1 MKSKKIK
8 TIYSKGVLILGLLAI
23 TLSCS
28 DALELEPKTTWAAE
42 NFYKNE
48 TEINAALAGIH
59 SSISSGNTFGNHL
72 HQMASGTDE
81 DYKLKSWN
89 ENIPTSILAHNSSS
103 SEIRLMFQ
111 SFYTGI
117 NNCNNFI
124 KYINPDNFEEEE
136 DYNRYLGEAKFLRGF
151 MYYHLTVWFNEVPL
165 RLEPAID
172 QSSNHMAPS
181 PVEDVYEQIIED
193 LTFAAENLPGSFDS
207 KYVAGHANRMAAHAM
222 LAKTYLK
229 AAGYPLQASEING
242 RNPYEAA
249 MEHCAIIINDGN
261 HNLNAD
267 YKELFLN
274 YIQNRYDLSE
284 TLFEVIYRNGT
295 DLGLNIAGRIGYS
308 NGLHI
313 GINGSRVGEPF
324 SSPEITPSP
333 LHEFEIDGGIYEEGD
348 KRKAWNSPG
357 YNGAKNASNPNGRVG
372 ERHPLEWGYTPGKF
386 RRWDAAYP
394 DDIDATNESLTPI
407 VTLETPEPIHQS
419 LTGIN
424 FPLLRFSDVLLM
436 FAEATNELYGPTAEA
451 VGAVD
456 LVRNRAGL
464 ENLAVVKPETVAG
477 KDAFFDEI
485 VAERFREL
493 CFEGHRKHDLIR
505 WGLFEQKLTELYE
518 SIIYHPE
525 YTSASAF
532 RYRCYT
538 NFDPAKHLSLPYP
551 QQEVLINNL
560 LEQKP
565 EW

>member
-1 MKSKKIK
+1 MKSIKIK
-8 TIYSKGVLILGLLAI
+8 TIYSTGLLIIGLLAI
-23 TLSCS
+23 TSSCS
-28 DALELEPKTTWAAE
+28 DALELDPKTTWPVE

-59 SSISSGNTFGNHL
+59 SSLSSYNTFGGIL
-72 HQMASGTDE
+72 QQMSSGTDE

-89 ENIPTSILAHNSSS
+89 ENVPTSIMAHNPSS
-103 SEIRLMFQ
+103 SEIQLLYQ
-111 SFYTGI
+111 SLYGGI

-124 KYINPDNFEEEE
+124 KYINVDNFEEEE
-136 DYNRYLGEAKFLRGF
+136 DFNRYLGEAKFLRGF
-151 MYYHLTVWFNEVPL
+151 MYYHLTVWFDEIPL
-165 RLEPAID
+165 RLEPSVD

-181 PVEDVYEQIIED
+181 PVEDIYAQIIDD
-193 LTFAAENLPGSFDS
+193 LSFAAEYLPGSFDS
-207 KYVAGHANRMAAHAM
+207 KYVAGHANSMAAHAM

-229 AAGYPLQASEING
+229 AAGYPLQATEING
-242 RNPYEAA
+242 KNPYQAA
-249 MEHCAIIINDGN
+249 MEHCAAVINDGN
-261 HNLNAD
+261 HDLNAD

-284 TLFEVIYRNGT
+284 TLFEIVYRNGT

-324 SSPEITPSP
+324 ASPEITPSP
-333 LHEFEIDGGIYEEGD
+333 IHEDIYEEAD
-348 KRKAWNSPG
+348 KRRTWNTPG
-357 YNGAKNASNPNGRVG
+357 YNGAKNASNPNGVVN
-372 ERHPLEWGYTPGKF
+372 ERGALEWGYTIGKF

-394 DDIDATNESLTPI
+394 DDLELTNASLQPI
-407 VTLETPEPIHQS
+407 ITLESPEPIHQS

-424 FPLLRFSDVLLM
+424 FPVLRFSDVLLM
-436 FAEATNELYGPTAEA
+436 FAEATNELSGPTAEA
-451 VGAVD
+451 VAAVD
-456 LVRNRAGL
+456 LIRNRAGL
-464 ENLAVVKPETVAG
+464 ENLATVKPEAVSG

-505 WGLFEQKLTELYE
+505 WGLLDEKLTELYE
-518 SIIYHPE
+518 SIIYHPS
-525 YTSASAF
+525 YAPSHAF

-565 EW
+565 AW